1 MSEDRF
7 KPPGAD
13 VRDPRPGKGST
24 IKGVIAGLVVDLVS
38 TMLFG
43 VVASILWGIALGA
56 AGRSQQEIEA
66 ALTRP
71 DGDPLLS
78 ATFLAVGVLC
88 SVLGGYVCERIARR
102 GDYKAGALLA
112 ALSAVLGLAMG
123 GASSASVPMLALL
136 IFLTVGSVL
145 LGTRLAFPQAAERSA
160 G

>member
-7 KPPGAD
+7 KPPSAR
-13 VRDPRPGKGST
+13 VRDPGRGKGST

-43 VVASILWGIALGA
+43 VVASIAWGIALGA

-66 ALTRP
+66 ALTSA
-71 DGDPLLS
+71 DADPLMAAS
-78 ATFLAVGVLC
+78 FLAVGVLC

-102 GDYKAGALLA
+102 GDYHAGAILA

-123 GASSASVPMLALL
+123 AGNASLPMLALL

-145 LGTRLAFPQAAERSA
+145 LGTRLAFPQSP
-160 G
+160 

>member
-13 VRDPRPGKGST
+13 VRDPRRGKGST
-24 IKGVIAGLVVDLVS
+24 IKGVIAGVVVDLVS

-71 DGDPLLS
+71 DADPLLS

-102 GDYKAGALLA
+102 GDYKAGAIVG
-112 ALSAVLGLAMG
+112 ALSAVIGLAMG
-123 GASSASVPMLALL
+123 AASTSAPMLGLL

-145 LGTRLAFPQAAERSA
+145 LGTRLAFAQHAERSA
-160 G
+160 R

>member
-7 KPPGAD
+7 KPPSAHVEDRG
-13 VRDPRPGKGST
+13 RGKGST
-24 IKGVIAGLVVDLVS
+24 VKGVIAGLVVDFVS

-43 VVASILWGIALGA
+43 VVASVVWGVALGA
-56 AGRSQQEIEA
+56 AGHSQQEIEA

-71 DGDPLLS
+71 EADPLLS

-102 GDYKAGALLA
+102 GDYKAGAILA
-112 ALSAVLGLAMG
+112 ALSGVLGLAMG
-123 GASSASVPMLALL
+123 AASTSAPMLALL
-136 IFLTVGSVL
+136 LFLTVGSVL
-145 LGTRLAFPQAAERSA
+145 LGTRLAFPEVAGPSA

>member
-7 KPPGAD
+7 KPPSAHVEDRG
-13 VRDPRPGKGST
+13 RGKGSMVT
-24 IKGVIAGLVVDLVS
+24 GVIAGLVVDLVS

-43 VVASILWGIALGA
+43 VVASVVWGIALGA
-56 AGRSQQEIEA
+56 AGHSQQDIEA

-71 DGDPLLS
+71 DADPLLS

-102 GDYKAGALLA
+102 GDYKAGAILA

-123 GASSASVPMLALL
+123 ASSTSMPMLALL
-136 IFLTVGSVL
+136 IFLTIGSVL
-145 LGTRLAFPQAAERSA
+145 LGTRLAFPENAERSA
-160 G
+160 R

>member
-7 KPPGAD
+7 KPPSAR
-13 VRDPRPGKGST
+13 VQDPGRGKGST
-24 IKGVIAGLVVDLVS
+24 VKGVIAGLVVDLVS

-43 VVASILWGIALGA
+43 VVASVGWGIALGV
-56 AGRSQQEIEA
+56 AGHSQQEIEA
-66 ALTRP
+66 ALARA
-71 DGDPLLS
+71 DADPLMS

-88 SVLGGYVCERIARR
+88 SVLGGYVCERITRR
-102 GDYKAGALLA
+102 ADYKAGAILA
-112 ALSAVLGLAMG
+112 AISAVLGLAMG
-123 GASSASVPMLALL
+123 ASASSAPMLALM